1 MSDPLGL
8 IGGSGGINPS
18 MYPRPLIK
26 GPGGVGAPGA
36 ADAAGVAGQTPGA
49 SFKDVLLQNLNEVN
63 AAQQDATRAVE
74 DLATGQRNDLEGVIL
89 ATQKADNAFRMLQA
103 LRNKVM
109 DAYEEVKQIR
119 T

>member
-1 MSDPLGL
+1 MADPVGL
-8 IGGSGGINPS
+8 IGGAGGINPS
-18 MYPRPLIK
+18 AYARPIIK
-26 GPGGVGAPGA
+26 GPGGAPGMQQCG
-36 ADAAGVAGQTPGA
+36 DTPGA

-63 AAQQDATRAVE
+63 KAQQEATQAVTE
-74 DLATGQRNDLEGVIL
+74 LTTGQRSDLEGVIT

-109 DAYEEVKQIR
+109 DAYDEIKQVR

>member
-8 IGGSGGINPS
+8 IGGGAGGINPS
-18 MYPRPLIK
+18 SFPRPNIK
-26 GPGGVGAPGA
+26 GPGCA
-36 ADAAGVAGQTPGA
+36 ADADQASGK
-49 SFKDVLLQNLNEVN
+49 SFKDVLLANLDEVN
-63 AAQQDATRAVE
+63 KAQQEATRAVE
-74 DLATGQRNDLEGVIL
+74 DLQTGKRSDLEGVIM

-109 DAYEEVKQIR
+109 DAYEEVKQTR